1 MNILILGAMDCS
13 GAGHALMT
21 AINQTTEHKARM
33 VILRQKFYKYP
44 VDLVNPGPKKI
55 LELAEWADV
64 YNFQVRGE
72 ELLPPKSPVRPAIK
86 TYHGSEY
93 RRRWKM
99 YNEQAKSFG
108 WLQTCLTIELS
119 AFGATWIGRAMSDLR
134 SMVNPR
140 DGFHIV
146 HSGGSGKKKN
156 KKGTDIL
163 LQALKKRMDGV
174 TADIFEGVANAE
186 CLKRKARA
194 HLCVG
199 QVGPRGLGY
208 GTSALESWAMGIPVI
223 ASAPERTEQMMRE
236 TIGYLPYCSCRDAA
250 TLRQWII
257 KFRDSPRVRRAWRR
271 VGQRYLNAHHAPAV
285 VAARY
290 IELFEKA

>member
-13 GAGHALMT
+13 GAGHALMA
-21 AINQTTEHKARM
+21 AINQTTDHKARM
-33 VILRQKFYKYP
+33 VILRQKFYQYP
-44 VDLVNPGPKKI
+44 VDLVSPGPEKI

-72 ELLPPKSPVRPAIK
+72 ELLPPGAPPRPAVK

-93 RRRWKM
+93 RQRWKM
-99 YNEQAKSFG
+99 YNEQAKSLG

-119 AFGATWIGRAMSDLR
+119 AFGATWIGRAMPDLSHMAS
-134 SMVNPR
+134 SMA
-140 DGFHIV
+140 GFHIV

-156 KKGTDIL
+156 KKGTDV
-163 LQALKKRMDGV
+163 LQKALVGISGV
-174 TADIFEGVANAE
+174 TADIFEGVTNAE
-186 CLKRKARA
+186 CLERKARA

-199 QVGPRGLGY
+199 QVGPLGLGY
-208 GTSALESWAMGIPVI
+208 GTSALESWAMGVPVI
-223 ASAPERTEQMMRE
+223 ASAPERTERMMRE
-236 TIGYLPYCSCRDAA
+236 TIGYLPFCSCRDVA
-250 TLRQWII
+250 TLRRWII
-257 KFRDSPRVRRAWRR
+257 KFRDNPRARRAWRR

-285 VAARY
+285 VAARH